1 MTNKASTQWRLANHR
16 ATNPSYAANRGTA
29 LSRRDTRLES
39 EGAEFL
45 VLGELLIRGIPGYKA
60 YTNMPGYDVVA
71 LDPDRDTIARIS
83 VKSRWATDATGFI
96 IKNFDCDFV
105 VVAKL
110 NCGTKKY
117 PRKVLPP
124 EFYVLP
130 VEAVRNV
137 RRSKGWNRMTF
148 GSIPN
153 FRNYRDRW
161 DLIRTF
167 LSRPGKQS
175 RGASIR
181 GLTIRSTPTR
191 TLKPARMG

>member
-1 MTNKASTQWRLANHR
+1 M
-16 ATNPSYAANRGTA
+16 P
-29 LSRRDTRLES
+29 RRDTRLES

-71 LDPDRDTIARIS
+71 LDPDRDRIARIS
-83 VKSRWATDATGFI
+83 VKSRWVTNATGFI
-96 IKNFDCDFV
+96 IKNFNCDFV

-110 NCGTKKY
+110 NRGTKMD
-117 PRKVLPP
+117 RGKVLPP
-124 EFYVLP
+124 EFFVLP
-130 VEAVRNV
+130 VESVKNV
-137 RRSKGWNRMTF
+137 PRSKGWNRMTF

-153 FRNYRDRW
+153 FKSYRDRW

-167 LSRPGKQS
+167 LSRSGKES
-175 RGASIR
+175 RRASLR

-191 TLKPARMG
+191 AMKPARAG